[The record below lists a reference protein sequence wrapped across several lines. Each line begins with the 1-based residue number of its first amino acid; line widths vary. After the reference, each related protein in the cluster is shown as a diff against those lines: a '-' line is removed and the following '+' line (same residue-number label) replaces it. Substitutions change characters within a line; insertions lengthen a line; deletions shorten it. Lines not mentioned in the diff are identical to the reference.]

1 MPPDPINIAAANS
14 ALRSTIFA
22 GHLHFFPEIGSTNS
36 HALAEAATGAP
47 SGSVY
52 IADEQTAGRGR
63 GAHQWHSP
71 PGSGLYLSIL
81 LRPHLSPPDALWLSL
96 AAALAVHRAVLETTN
111 LTPDIRWPNDLLLT
125 DHGVQKKFCGILT
138 ELSADQ
144 TTVRHAVIG
153 IGINVR
159 HDSFPP
165 ELANLATSLALASGR
180 PQQRQPLLIAL
191 LRALEDEIHALET
204 TTPVGA
210 DILARIPAASTWV
223 RGKQVTVTEHGDEP
237 TAANSFSG
245 ITAGLDPRG
254 FLLVDT
260 GSGIRTVL
268 SGGVRAATS
277 VFESATG
284 AKL

>member
-1 MPPDPINIAAANS
+1 MSPAIMMPDRINIAAANA
-14 ALRSTIFA
+14 ALGSTMFA
-22 GHLHFFPEIGSTNS
+22 GHLHFFSEIGSTNS
-36 HALAEAATGAP
+36 HALAEAAAGAP

-52 IADEQTAGRGR
+52 LADQQTAGRGR
-63 GAHQWHSP
+63 GAHAWHSP
-71 PGSGLYLSIL
+71 PGAGLYLTVLI
-81 LRPHLSPPDALWLSL
+81 RPHLAPPDALWLSL
-96 AAALAVHRAVLETTN
+96 AAGLAVHRAIQETTG
-111 LTPDIRWPNDLLLT
+111 LSSDIRWPNDLLLT
-125 DHGVQKKFCGILT
+125 ENGVQKKFCGILT

-153 IGINVR
+153 IGINVHHR
-159 HDSFPP
+159 SFPP
-165 ELANLATSLALASGR
+165 ELSPLATSLALAGGR

-191 LRALEDEIHALET
+191 LRALSDEIHALESA
-204 TTPVGA
+204 TPVGA

-268 SGGVRAATS
+268 SGGVRAAT
-277 VFESATG
+277 G